1 MNQKRR
7 QMALAGVA
15 VLVVC
20 FSLIFIGLFGSLE
33 EVEVEPSPSSLDS
46 SSAVVETPTPT
57 PKQTNS
63 PTPEPTPSPS
73 PSSTPTPSPVATP
86 KSTPEPVY
94 EPETDPEI
102 LQVYEENQKE
112 KEELENQKKPSQSI
126 TEEDKEQAQKPSQTP
141 DSSSSSKP
149 SATEKPKPTPSSS
162 SKPNVTEKPKPTPT
176 PEKRVWLSE
185 VPFIS
190 QVGKYPTGCE
200 SVSAVMACQYAGISI
215 TPNTF
220 IDKYLPKASFTY
232 KNGNLV
238 GYHPNDVFMGN
249 PYTNNGFGCYAPCIE
264 KAINKFLP
272 DSCTMVNTTGKSL
285 SSLCRTYIDKGV
297 PVVMWATMYMVEPGK
312 GATWILKDTGKTF
325 QWISHEHCLVLT
337 GYDSEYYYFNDPLDG
352 QVKYKKN
359 LVETRY
365 KQMGSQSLVVYND
378 TMMEPEKTPA
388 PESTP
393 TPESSQPEGSQAV
406 SSQIQSGAEND
417 SHTS

>member
-1 MNQKRR
+1 
-7 QMALAGVA
+7 MALAGVA

-126 TEEDKEQAQKPSQTP
+126 TEEDKEQAQKTLPKHRILP
-141 DSSSSSKP
+141 SSSKP
-149 SATEKPKPTPSSS
+149 QCYQKSKTNSLFLFKTPMLPKS
-162 SKPNVTEKPKPTPT
+162 PKPTPT
-176 PEKRVWLSE
+176 PEKKGCGCQRFLLSARLE
-185 VPFIS
+185 
-190 QVGKYPTGCE
+190 KYPTGCE

-215 TPNTF
+215 APNTF

-238 GYHPNDVFMGN
+238 GYHPNDAFMGN

-285 SSLCRTYIDKGV
+285 SSLCSTYIDKGV

-352 QVKYKKN
+352 QVKYKKKSGRN
-359 LVETRY
+359 
-365 KQMGSQSLVVYND
+365 
-378 TMMEPEKTPA
+378 
-388 PESTP
+388 
-393 TPESSQPEGSQAV
+393 
-406 SSQIQSGAEND
+406 QI
-417 SHTS
+417 

>member
-1 MNQKRR
+1 MNRKRR
-7 QMALAGVA
+7 QMALAGVS

-20 FSLIFIGLFGSLE
+20 FSLLFIGLFGSLE
-33 EVEVEPSPSSLDS
+33 EMKVEPSPSSLDFS
-46 SSAVVETPTPT
+46 SVAVETPTPT
-57 PKQTNS
+57 PKRTSS
-63 PTPEPTPSPS
+63 PTPEPTPTPTPSPS
-73 PSSTPTPSPVATP
+73 PSATPTPTPSPVATP

-112 KEELENQKKPSQSI
+112 KEELEAQKKPAQVI
-126 TEEDKEQAQKPSQTP
+126 TEEDKEQAQKPAPTP
-141 DSSSSSKP
+141 NHSTSSKP
-149 SATEKPKPTPSSS
+149 SATQ
-162 SKPNVTEKPKPTPT
+162 KPKPTPT

-190 QVGKYPTGCE
+190 QVGTYPTGCE

-220 IDKYLPKASFTY
+220 IDNYLPRASFTY
-232 KNGNLV
+232 KNGKLV

-285 SSLCRTYIDKGV
+285 SSLCRTYIDKGI
-297 PVVMWATMYMVEPGK
+297 PVVMWATMYMMEPGK
-312 GATWILKDTGKTF
+312 GSIWVLKDTGKTF

-337 GYDSEYYYFNDPLDG
+337 GYDSQYYYFNDPLDG

-365 KQMGSQSLVVYND
+365 QQMGSQSLVVYKN
-378 TMMEPEKTPA
+378 TMIEPEKTPV

-393 TPESSQPEGSQAV
+393 TPESSQSEESQPASSETISAAESN
-406 SSQIQSGAEND
+406 SSQN
-417 SHTS
+417 